1 VALPAERALLVEPV
15 AKKARFLETVVAATG
30 VGAVVD
36 VVTARAEALAA
47 EPAHRGRW
55 PSVTAR
61 AVANLAELV
70 ELSFPLLSPG
80 GVLVAWKRGDLVAEV
95 SAARRAIEALGGGSM
110 ASVPVD
116 VSGLDGHRLV
126 VITSRGRVPSGYP
139 RDPAA
144 RKGRP
149 W

>member
-1 VALPAERALLVEPV
+1 MEVA
-15 AKKARFLETVVAATG
+15 
-30 VGAVVD
+30 
-36 VVTARAEALAA
+36 TARAEALAA
-47 EPAHRGRW
+47 NSAHRGRW
-55 PSVTAR
+55 PAVTAR

-95 SAARRAIEALGGGSM
+95 SVARRAIEALGGGSM

-126 VITSRGRVPSGYP
+126 VVTSRGRVPSGYP
-139 RDPAA
+139 RDPAT
-144 RKGRP
+144 RKRRP